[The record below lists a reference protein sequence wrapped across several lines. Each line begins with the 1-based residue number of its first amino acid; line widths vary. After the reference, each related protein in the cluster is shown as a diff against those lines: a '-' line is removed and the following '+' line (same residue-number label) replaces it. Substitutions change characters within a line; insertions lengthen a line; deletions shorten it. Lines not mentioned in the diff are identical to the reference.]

1 MAMTAEDVRKIALS
15 LPGSSEKLAWGMPT
29 FRVGGA
35 DGKDGASGAAA
46 KSGKGGKIFAALA
59 DDDTS
64 IGVKCPRE
72 DREELIAAEPEKF
85 FIRPGHD
92 DNYAWLRV
100 RLAAVED
107 AAELRSILTDSWR
120 QAAPKRLAAA
130 HPELDRPG
138 PKGPVTAG

>member
-1 MAMTAEDVRKIALS
+1 MATTAEDVREIALS
-15 LPGSSEKLAWGMPT
+15 FPESSEKLAWGMPT

-35 DGKDGASGAAA
+35 NG
-46 KSGKGGKIFAALA
+46 KSGKIFVALG

-72 DREELIAAEPEKF
+72 DRAELIAAEPEKF
-85 FIRPGHD
+85 FLRPGHD
-92 DNYAWLRV
+92 DNYDWLRV

-130 HPELDRPG
+130 HPELDRSG
-138 PKGPVTAG
+138 PKGP

>member
-1 MAMTAEDVRKIALS
+1 MATTAEDVRQIALS
-15 LPGSSEKLAWGMPT
+15 LPDSSEKLAWGMPT

-35 DGKDGASGAAA
+35 NGKN
-46 KSGKGGKIFAALA
+46 GKIFAALA

-64 IGVKCPRE
+64 IGVKCPKE
-72 DREELIAAEPEKF
+72 DRDELIAAEPEKF

-100 RLAAVED
+100 RLAAVEG
-107 AAELRSILTDSWR
+107 AAELRSILADSWC

-130 HPELDRPG
+130 HPELAGPG
-138 PKGPVTAG
+138 WSGRVTEG

>member
-35 DGKDGASGAAA
+35 DGK
-46 KSGKGGKIFAALA
+46 GGKIFAALG